1 MKYKDLYKAYFLS
14 AEFEKSIIDM
24 YKKGEKMEYIES
36 YINKSLNYINFFM
49 SFKPGV
55 KKCIIR
61 INNESD
67 TGEKDSQ
74 EN

>member
-14 AEFEKSIIDM
+14 AEFENSIIDI

-36 YINKSLNYINFFM
+36 YINKSLNYINFFT
-49 SFKPGV
+49 SFKQ
-55 KKCIIR
+55 KFR
-61 INNESD
+61 ISKESD
-67 TGEKDSQ
+67 IDEHDSQ